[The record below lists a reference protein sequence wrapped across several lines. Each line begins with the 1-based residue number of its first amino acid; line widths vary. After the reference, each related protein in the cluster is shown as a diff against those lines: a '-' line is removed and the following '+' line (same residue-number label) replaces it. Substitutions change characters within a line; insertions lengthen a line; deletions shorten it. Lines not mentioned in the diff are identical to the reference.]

1 MKRIKKYKQGHFA
14 KRESNNPFCYKK
26 TLTVS
31 PREKLN
37 SSHTILQVKKL
48 WLLNR
53 QFSFQGQCYQETTK
67 GDP

>member
-1 MKRIKKYKQGHFA
+1 MKRIKKCEQGHFA

-26 TLTVS
+26 TFTD
-31 PREKLN
+31 PYWEKLN
-37 SSHTILQVKKL
+37 SSHTILQVEKL

-53 QFSFQGQCYQETTK
+53 QFSFQGKRNQETTK

>member
-1 MKRIKKYKQGHFA
+1 MKKYKQGYFA

-26 TLTVS
+26 TLTDS

-53 QFSFQGQCYQETTK
+53 PFSFQGKCYQETTK